1 MSNWKEKMTALYGT
15 DAAQELPY
23 WDGTMLSERKEELA
37 AKGYDFVDRSLML
50 LQAKGYRVV
59 KSSAFT
65 PRGIY
70 DKEHMSPVL
79 GKPAADNLFFEQNFD
94 AAEFMAVY
102 NKYGRYE
109 NNFPA
114 YFDGTPESY
123 AAYAKKS
130 DIFVLEEIATN
141 KPVGFASFQLIEA
154 GTPEAEEMAA
164 EGIPVKNK
172 LIYNDTIA
180 LSAALQGKGV
190 GKHFA
195 DALDGYYVQNFG
207 ADNDYAL
214 CTGAIN
220 TNDKNDLAKGFH
232 GSQRGYGNWVE
243 NKGLLQKWLD
253 RWQQDNIEQKGPQI
267 QPAFMQRSY
276 LNAARGK

>member
-1 MSNWKEKMTALYGT
+1 MANWKDKMESRYGI
-15 DAAQELPY
+15 DAEQELPY
-23 WDGTMLSERKEELA
+23 WDGVMLPERKELLA
-37 AKGYDFVDRSLML
+37 AQGFAGVDKSLEL
-50 LQAKGYRVV
+50 LEAEGYRVV

-70 DKEHMSPVL
+70 DKNHTAAVAGAP
-79 GKPAADNLFFEQNFD
+79 KADNLFFEQNFD
-94 AAEFMAVY
+94 PAEFMAIY

-109 NNFPA
+109 NNFPV

-123 AAYAKKS
+123 EAYARKS

-154 GTPEAEEMAA
+154 GSPEAKEMEE
-164 EGIPVKNK
+164 EGISVKDK

-180 LSAALQGKGV
+180 LSASLQGKGL
-190 GKHFA
+190 GRLFA

-207 ADNDYAL
+207 VENQYAL

-232 GSQRGYGNWVE
+232 GGQRGYGNWIE
-243 NKGLLQKWLD
+243 NRARMSKWIN
-253 RWQQDNIEQKGPQI
+253 RWKQDNIEEKGSQI
-267 QPAFMQRSY
+267 RPAFMQRSY
-276 LNAARGK
+276 SRGTHR